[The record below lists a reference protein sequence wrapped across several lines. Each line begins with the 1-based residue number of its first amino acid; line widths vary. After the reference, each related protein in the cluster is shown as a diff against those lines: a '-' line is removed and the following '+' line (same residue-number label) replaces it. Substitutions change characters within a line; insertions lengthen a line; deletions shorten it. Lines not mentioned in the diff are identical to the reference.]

1 MIDEQQDAS
10 AIDQMKAN
18 LNELVEERLAAELG
32 WNLRLLRGEAFQLS
46 GVNLKMRAEYR
57 IVNPSAFF
65 LPGKSRLT
73 HLRLTR
79 WLKFGNS
86 IEQLHHVFYLAK
98 TYNIRQIVLPPT
110 KIFRPQKVE
119 EFELIAESEG
129 NSGELGLG
137 LAGVFYYLEPFC
149 LEAPAEG
156 LLPSVQRYVRPLL
169 SEALSRVDPRVGEND
184 LVLHFRASDVF
195 SHPVA
200 HYGQPPLAYYLA
212 AIEREKPERTWLVF
226 EDRANPCID
235 AAEAWLKARR
245 LEVVTQSSSL
255 EEDLRVLLS
264 ARRLVI
270 GQGTFGVSVA
280 MLSTQLRRLYTF
292 KAETW
297 DYLRLPEVEMVQG
310 VDVAGRYTLALL
322 SQNWTGSAEQRAL
335 MLSYPAEAIRF
346 HDVGVGLT

>member
-1 MIDEQQDAS
+1 
-10 AIDQMKAN
+10 MKAN
-18 LNELVEERLAAELG
+18 LSELVERRLASDLG
-32 WNLRLLRGEAFQLS
+32 WNLELFHGEAFQVPRL
-46 GVNLKMRAEYR
+46 NRYMRVEYA

-65 LPGKSRLT
+65 LPGKSRLS
-73 HLRLTR
+73 HLRLAR

-86 IEQLHHVFYLAK
+86 IEQLHHLFFLAK
-98 TYNIRQIVLPPT
+98 TYNIRQIVLPT
-110 KIFRPQKVE
+110 GKIFRSQKVE
-119 EFELIAESEG
+119 EFELIAEGEG
-129 NSGELGLG
+129 NFGELGVG

-149 LEAPAEG
+149 VEGPAEG
-156 LLPSVQRYVRPLL
+156 LLPSVHRYVRPLL
-169 SEALSRVDPRVGEND
+169 SDALSKVDPRVGEHD

-195 SHPVA
+195 SRPVA

-212 AIEREKPERTWLVF
+212 AIERERPQRTWLVF
-226 EDRANPCID
+226 EDRTNPCID

-270 GQGTFGVSVA
+270 GLGTFGISVA
-280 MLSTQLRRLYTF
+280 MLSTRLRRLYTF
-292 KAETW
+292 KSETW

-335 MLSYPAEAIRF
+335 MLSYPVETIRF
-346 HDVGVGLT
+346 NGGAVALP